1 MKVDLGHRLFIVFF
15 LVLLGACSSPE
26 RNVSG
31 AKDRYQTPASP
42 PKSHYRIDARI
53 DLEDGV
59 AAGRETIALRNSSTI
74 PLTTVALAWT
84 ISDMS
89 SLDVSFGDKKLAP
102 RADEEGAKR
111 ESPVSYVLP
120 HPIAPGERLVL
131 DVSFSEKI
139 GTAKGKA
146 EFLTSSW
153 YPRLWWDGLPL
164 HDSFSV
170 KLDVSAGYTLAASGR
185 FDKKTGRFE
194 ADGARTFGVY
204 LGKGTKTSS
213 REVDGVEITAV
224 FTEKGAKAAAVC
236 LETAVDAVRYFK
248 NWLGFYPFPFL
259 TIIPG
264 GPGRWGGY
272 PFATGIVAIHGL
284 ETYVDGESPQHWQ
297 HITSHEIGH
306 EYWGE
311 WVMDSDNPAWLWIA
325 MGIYADTEYMMARK
339 FDPERRASWM
349 GNYIQAIP
357 MYYDMTLDILPAQE
371 EKILNDYNNTVV
383 HSKGPAVI
391 NALAVALG
399 QETFDGIYKKCL
411 RIFGSK
417 SLGWRDFQKFCEM
430 ESGQNLA
437 WFFEQWVRSNAYA
450 CYKIE
455 STESRP
461 EDDGFRTEIRIK
473 RLGPMKVPVP
483 ARAVFEDG
491 SEQSALTDRTRD
503 VDILEFQSRAKLRE
517 AILNPDKMIAMTDKP
532 LSDISPTAVRL
543 LSWGWEATDSLEVFG
558 AIRDEI
564 IESADLWYKL
574 GTYLYEESHL
584 REALASFERVSD
596 LNADSVVAFAAQGWM
611 GLLEDLTG
619 RRAEALT
626 HYRKALSLDTGK
638 SMAHRN
644 LNIRIDRK
652 WIEERLESPF
662 TWGTAV
668 TIPAR
673 PTPQELQAI
682 LDDLDWTREGK
693 TPLLIYGKAKS
704 LVLHDVDFWFK
715 LGLLLFDG
723 GFTRESL
730 DAFDKTIAENP
741 SPILLFAAW
750 TWRGHLLDLLGRRD
764 EALSSYRKALEHD
777 PGSSMEHSQYRL
789 RIDRRWVE
797 TRLRSPFIWKKRS

>member
-1 MKVDLGHRLFIVFF
+1 MKVGLGHGLFIVLF
-15 LVLLGACSSPE
+15 LVLLGACGSPE
-26 RNVSG
+26 ESVSG
-31 AKDRYQTPASP
+31 AKDRYKTPVSP
-42 PKSHYRIDARI
+42 PESHYRIDARI

-59 AAGRETIALRNSSTI
+59 AAGRETIALRNSSTT

-89 SLDVSFGDKKLAP
+89 SLDVSVGGKKLALC
-102 RADEEGAKR
+102 ADEAGAKSK
-111 ESPVSYVLP
+111 SPVSYVLP
-120 HPIAPGERLVL
+120 HPIAPKERLVL
-131 DVSFSEKI
+131 DVSFGEKI
-139 GTAKGKA
+139 EMAKGKA
-146 EFLTSSW
+146 EFLTSTW
-153 YPRLWWDGLPL
+153 YPRLWWDELPL

-170 KLDVSAGYTLAASGR
+170 RLDVSAGYTLAASGR
-185 FDKKTGRFE
+185 LDKKTGRFE
-194 ADGARTFGVY
+194 AEGARTFGVY
-204 LGKGTKTSS
+204 LGKGMKTSS

-264 GPGRWGGY
+264 GSGRWGGY

-306 EYWGE
+306 EFWGE

-325 MGIYADTEYMMARK
+325 MGIYADTEYMIARK
-339 FDPERRASWM
+339 FDLERRASWM
-349 GNYIQAIP
+349 KNYIQAIP
-357 MYYDMTLDILPAQE
+357 MYYDMTLDIPPAQE
-371 EKILNDYNNTVV
+371 EKILYDYNNTVV

-399 QETFDGIYKKCL
+399 QETFEGIYKKCL
-411 RIFGSK
+411 RIFGGK
-417 SLGWRDFQKFCEM
+417 SLGWRDFQKFCEK

-437 WFFEQWVRSNAYA
+437 WFFDQWVRSNAYA
-450 CYKIE
+450 CYQIE

-461 EDDGFRTEIRIK
+461 ESDGFRTEIRIK
-473 RLGPMKVPVP
+473 RLGPMKMPVPVK
-483 ARAVFEDG
+483 ALFEDG

-503 VDILEFQSRAKLRE
+503 IDALKFKSRAKLKE
-517 AILNPDKMIAMTDKP
+517 AILNPDKKIAMTDK
-532 LSDISPTAVRL
+532 LVSEISPAAARL
-543 LSWGWEATDSLEVFG
+543 LSWGWEAADSLEVLD

-584 REALASFERVSD
+584 SEALACFEKVSG
-596 LNADSVVAFAAQGWM
+596 LNADPVVAFAAQGWM
-611 GLLEDLTG
+611 GLLKDLTG
-619 RRAEALT
+619 RRPAALA

-638 SMAHRN
+638 SMAYRD
-644 LNIRIDRK
+644 LRIRIDRK
-652 WIEERLESPF
+652 WIEERLMAPF

-673 PTPQELQAI
+673 PTPQELRAI

-715 LGLLLFDG
+715 LGMLLFDS

-730 DAFDKTIAENP
+730 DAFDKTVAGNP

-797 TRLRSPFIWKKRS
+797 TRLRAPFSWKKRT